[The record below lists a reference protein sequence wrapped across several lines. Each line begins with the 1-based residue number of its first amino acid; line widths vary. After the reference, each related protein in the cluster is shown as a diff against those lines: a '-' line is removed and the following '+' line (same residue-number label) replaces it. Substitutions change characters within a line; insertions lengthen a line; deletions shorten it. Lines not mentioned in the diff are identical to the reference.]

1 MENIKP
7 PTKDKYIHVRIEE
20 NFKNE
25 VQRKAAKQGF
35 KISTLVN
42 HLLYKW
48 LKEN

>member
-7 PTKDKYIHVRIEE
+7 PTKDKYIPVTIEE
-20 NFKNE
+20 KLKNE
-25 VQRKAAKQGF
+25 ALRKAAQQGF